1 MGFEFFFSKFKSVFL
16 EIGKQRAKTLKENSN
31 FISSLSK
38 IIKQKVKLPDVF
50 YVVEKIKWIV
60 NELISNFYSKEG
72 KRNNSGRRQLVF
84 RDQLISISDPVSERY
99 HCHCCCACAD
109 GI

>member
-16 EIGKQRAKTLKENSN
+16 EIGKQRAKNSN
-31 FISSLSK
+31 FISNYQK
-38 IIKQKVKLPDVF
+38 IMKQKVKLPDVF

-72 KRNNSGRRQLVF
+72 KRNNSGRQQLVF

>member
-1 MGFEFFFSKFKSVFL
+1 MGFGFFFSNPFFWKL
-16 EIGKQRAKTLKENSN
+16 ENKEQKTR
-31 FISSLSK
+31 ISYPVYQK
-38 IIKQKVKLPDVF
+38 IMKQKVKLPDVF

-72 KRNNSGRRQLVF
+72 KRNNSGRQQLVF
-84 RDQLISISDPVSERY
+84 RDQLISISDPVSQRY